1 MKKNKSLITII
12 IVLVVVLIACVA
24 GFFITTTIVEKNL
37 KKEKEAYEEYQRQMT
52 EPLYTLEDYPK
63 VDASLA
69 TQPLTNAFIKNFTGI
84 DDLDVS
90 TLDYTNTHPGYLRL
104 IDGEVDLI
112 VVTQPSEDELQYA
125 ADHGVELE
133 VTPVVKEGFVFYVNK
148 QNPVDSLTTDQVQG
162 IYSGEITNWKEVGGD
177 DAEIVA
183 YQRPRNSGSQT
194 GMENLVMKD
203 KTLMEPKTENL
214 LETMAQIVNYVSNY
228 NNGKYTLG
236 YSYLY
241 YATTMF
247 ETIDPEVASN
257 IKLLAI
263 NDVNPTAENIQAGTY
278 PYNTAYY
285 VVTRKADGEDSAA
298 YKLKNIMLSERGQ
311 KVSKEAGYVPVTP
324 VK

>member
-1 MKKNKSLITII
+1 MKKNRSLITII
-12 IVLVVVLIACVA
+12 IILLVVIVACV
-24 GFFITTTIVEKNL
+24 GGYFISTSIIENNL
-37 KKEKEAYEEYQRQMT
+37 KKKKAEYEEYQRQMT
-52 EPLYTLEDYPK
+52 EPLYTLENYPK

-84 DDLDVS
+84 EDIDVS
-90 TLDYTNTHPGYLRL
+90 TLGYTNTHPGYLRL
-104 IDGEVDLI
+104 VDGEVDLI
-112 VVTQPSEDELQYA
+112 VVTQPSEDELNYA
-125 ADHGVELE
+125 KEHNVELVVE
-133 VTPVVKEGFVFYVNK
+133 PVVKEGFVFYVNK
-148 QNPVDSLTTDQVQG
+148 DNPVNSLTTEQVQG

-177 DAEIVA
+177 DAEIIA

-194 GMENLVMKD
+194 GMENLVMTD
-203 KTLMEPKTENL
+203 KKLMEPKTENL
-214 LETMAQIVNYVSNY
+214 LETMAEIINYVSNY
-228 NNGKYTLG
+228 NNGKYALG

-263 NDVNPTAENIQAGTY
+263 NDVKPTAENIQAGTY

-285 VVTRKADGEDSAA
+285 VVTRASDGEDSAS

-311 KVSKEAGYVPVTP
+311 KVAKEAGYVPV
-324 VK
+324 K